1 MAHVMFNPS
10 TVNSDLSSTKS
21 RMNFQKFINDY
32 NNGLIDKGNTSKI
45 SSLSILVHNVKKDQ
59 TVNATVSVYN
69 QIINRSFT
77 SRYED
82 TISRNIYQ
90 DLSIA
95 INPTSFINYLNSNGG
110 NLDATIT
117 SGTANYNTPVVIGT
131 EFRTK
136 EIAGVKSGQ
145 VTITG
150 SEVDK
155 AIRVTRTD
163 NVNGIYVELDSYNG
177 KEYVELFKGASNGTF
192 VDIPAGTITDLSL
205 EYYVWVY
212 AGLLLESNGPTK
224 LNEGSDSAFLKFKL
238 DNLTVSNPTISNLAT
253 VGDYW
258 EKPITVNWRSTHQEG
273 YEWEAY
279 YNNQRIR
286 NGTGRT
292 ETSFT
297 LPANTFSG
305 TLPSSVKVR
314 VYRDYGGTRY
324 YSGWQEVSLRLKDI
338 TASISE
344 LSVNADNIDYAIP
357 ITWSSVNQSKWK
369 IEVIQAGVVK
379 NTFSGDSQK
388 SYTIPAKSIAFYGSA
403 VFKLSVAYTGYGNVD
418 RWVTKE
424 VTKTLTRITATSSN
438 LIVAGE
444 FWEREISLSW
454 QSTNQHKYE
463 VTILKGNTLV
473 KTYTGTTAT
482 SLKIPA
488 STLSAGEHTFRVR
501 TAYTGSAG
509 DAWSAYTTK
518 NITLKDVVATI
529 SNLLVSGDLWEA
541 PINLSWQS
549 TEQQQFKIEVLKEN
563 IVVRTYTGTTAKHYI
578 IPAGQLSKGEHV
590 FRVWVGYA
598 NRFVNNQT
606 RSLTL
611 KDIEATISNLLV
623 EGDYWENPIKV
634 SWQSSNQQQFKVEVL
649 KSNQVVKTYTGTTA
663 TSYTIPAE
671 KLTEGQQ
678 VIKVTVAYSNR
689 YVNSASK
696 TVTLKNIVA
705 TLDNINLS
713 GSNIDLALS
722 LSWSSSNQQKYEV
735 EIYKGDAKVKN
746 YSGTTAVSVSIP
758 NNSLTTGLHRFRVRV
773 AFKDRWTNWEEITST
788 LTETLPSIGVLEP
801 DGVITERDNPTRVW
815 WTSQNQ
821 SKWKLVIDESTTYT
835 GTTEKEKILIA
846 GALQTGKHS
855 MVLTV
860 TYRTSAGVEKHV
872 TKKAEWIVQGRPPT
886 PTITSSSTFTTS
898 RPTITWDTQDQQ
910 SYILELLKGSEI
922 IHSTDWNNGLYVSH
936 KINDYLANGSYTVRV
951 KVMNQYSLE
960 SEWGTKQITIN
971 ATENTVIKLSSIS
984 VQNTVELRWDNPNNK
999 FTKFYIIRNNEVI
1012 AKTTN
1017 TYYTDYTPH
1026 KDCIY
1031 VIRGINASDVYKDS
1045 NRSYEYVEIN
1055 RSVLATVDKLD
1066 DQLNCAFFTSSDRFN
1081 ATLGLECTLIEVSGR
1096 PYPIAIFGEHQSK
1109 VISLNLLQCD
1119 SLDKL
1124 IEMFH
1129 RREVFCYRD
1138 HSEKVFF
1145 VIPSLPYN
1153 RNSILSDH
1161 EGTISATVVDYKE
1174 RVDYE

>member
-1 MAHVMFNPS
+1 MASLNTHWRGFWN
-10 TVNSDLSSTKS
+10 
-21 RMNFQKFINDY
+21 Y
-32 NNGLIDKGNTSKI
+32 NNGAY
-45 SSLSILVHNVKKDQ
+45 SLSAVDSTSLDFGISYGYVNSMTTNDIYITFRDNASVESFLMSIPRPSIPYMIMWLYIANSYID
-59 TVNATVSVYN
+59 VNAMTPNHLPTRGRRLFELKN
-69 QIINRSFT
+69 Q
-77 SRYED
+77 
-82 TISRNIYQ
+82 
-90 DLSIA
+90 
-95 INPTSFINYLNSNGG
+95 NPFEFHITPELVEEVKEKGVILTGEHNGSNS
-110 NLDATIT
+110 
-117 SGTANYNTPVVIGT
+117 
-131 EFRTK
+131 
-136 EIAGVKSGQ
+136 
-145 VTITG
+145 
-150 SEVDK
+150 
-155 AIRVTRTD
+155 
-163 NVNGIYVELDSYNG
+163 SY
-177 KEYVELFKGASNGTF
+177 KMLFK
-192 VDIPAGTITDLSL
+192 PAYTVLS
-205 EYYVWVY
+205 EYPP
-212 AGLLLESNGPTK
+212 ATL
-224 LNEGSDSAFLKFKL
+224 
-238 DNLTVSNPTISNLAT
+238 SNLLQQ
-253 VGDYW
+253 GEYW
-258 EKPITVNWRSTHQEG
+258 ERPITVSWLS
-273 YEWEAY
+273 
-279 YNNQRIR
+279 NNQGKYEAELWQ
-286 NGTGRT
+286 NNNKVGSTLTGT
-292 ETSFT
+292 TSKS
-297 LPANTFSG
+297 LVIPANTFSSKENALIKIRIANAQG
-305 TLPSSVKVR
+305 VWTEWATLRLS
-314 VYRDYGGTRY
+314 
-324 YSGWQEVSLRLKDI
+324 LKDI
-338 TASISE
+338 E
-344 LSVNADNIDYAIP
+344 
-357 ITWSSVNQSKWK
+357 
-369 IEVIQAGVVK
+369 
-379 NTFSGDSQK
+379 
-388 SYTIPAKSIAFYGSA
+388 
-403 VFKLSVAYTGYGNVD
+403 
-418 RWVTKE
+418 
-424 VTKTLTRITATSSN
+424 
-438 LIVAGE
+438 
-444 FWEREISLSW
+444 
-454 QSTNQHKYE
+454 
-463 VTILKGNTLV
+463 
-473 KTYTGTTAT
+473 
-482 SLKIPA
+482 
-488 STLSAGEHTFRVR
+488 
-501 TAYTGSAG
+501 
-509 DAWSAYTTK
+509 
-518 NITLKDVVATI
+518 ATI
-529 SNLLVSGDLWEA
+529 SNLIVSGELWEA

-549 TEQQQFKIEVLKEN
+549 TDQQQFKIEVLKEN
-563 IVVRTYTGTTAKHYI
+563 IVVRTYTGTTAKHYT

-649 KSNQVVKTYTGTTA
+649 KSNQVVKTYTGTTS
-663 TSYTIPAE
+663 TSYTIPE
-671 KLTEGQQ
+671 EQLTEGTYT
-678 VIKVTVAYSNR
+678 IKVTVAYSNR

-705 TLDNINLS
+705 TLNNINLS
-713 GSNIDLALS
+713 GSNIDLALY
-722 LSWSSSNQQKYEV
+722 LSWSSTNQQKYEV
-735 EIYKGDAKVKN
+735 EIYKGDTKVKN
-746 YSGTTAVSVSIP
+746 YSGTTAISVSIP

-821 SKWKLVIDESTTYT
+821 SKWKLVIDSTTTYN

-855 MVLTV
+855 IVLTV

-936 KINDYLANGSYTVRV
+936 KINDYLVNGNYTVRV

-971 ATENTVIKLSSIS
+971 ATESAVIKLSSIS

-1012 AKTTN
+1012 ARTTN

-1031 VIRGINASDVYKDS
+1031 VIRGINALDVYKDS

-1081 ATLGLECTLIEVSGR
+1081 ASLGLECTLIEVSGR
-1096 PYPIAIFGEHQSK
+1096 PYPIAVFGEHQSK
-1109 VISLNLLQCD
+1109 NISLNLLQCD

-1138 HSEKVFF
+1138 NSEKVFF
-1145 VIPSLPYN
+1145 ILSSLPYN

-1161 EGTISATVVDYKE
+1161 EGAISAAVVDYKE
-1174 RVDYE
+1174 CVDYE

>member
-1 MAHVMFNPS
+1 MAYVMFNPS

-32 NNGLIDKGNTSKI
+32 NNGLIDRGNTAKI
-45 SSLSILVHNVKKDQ
+45 SSLSILVHDVKRDQ

-69 QIINRSFT
+69 QMINRSFT

-192 VDIPAGTITDLSL
+192 IDIPAGTITDLSL

-258 EKPITVNWRSTHQEG
+258 EKPITVNWRSTSQQG

-379 NTFSGDSQK
+379 NTFSGDNQK
-388 SYTIPAKSIAFYGSA
+388 SYTIPAKSIVFYGSA

-438 LIVAGE
+438 LIVTGE

-518 NITLKDVVATI
+518 NITLKDVVATL
-529 SNLLVSGDLWEA
+529 SNLIVSGELWEA

-549 TEQQQFKIEVLKEN
+549 TDQQQFKIEVLKEN
-563 IVVRTYTGTTAKHYI
+563 VVVRTYTGTTAKHYT
-578 IPAGQLSKGEHV
+578 IPAGHLSKGEHV
-590 FRVWVGYA
+590 FRVWVGYS

-623 EGDYWENPIKV
+623 EGDYWEKPIKV
-634 SWQSSNQQQFKVEVL
+634 SWQSTNQQQFKLEVL

-663 TSYTIPAE
+663 TSYTIAAE
-671 KLTEGQQ
+671 QLEEGTYT
-678 VIKVTVAYSNR
+678 IKVTVAYGNR
-689 YVNSASK
+689 YVNSTER
-696 TVTLKNIVA
+696 TVTLKNIQAIVSDLA
-705 TLDNINLS
+705 LS
-713 GSNIDLALS
+713 GSNIDLALT
-722 LSWSSSNQQKYEV
+722 LSWISTNQQKYEV
-735 EIYKGDAKVKN
+735 EIYKDDSKVKN
-746 YSGTTAVSVSIP
+746 YSGTTATSVSIT
-758 NNSLTTGLHRFRVRV
+758 NNTLTTGLHRFRVRV
-773 AFKDRWTNWEEITST
+773 AFKDRWTDWKEITAT
-788 LTETLPSIGVLEP
+788 LTETLPSIGAFEP

-886 PTITSSSTFTTS
+886 PTITSSSTFVTS
-898 RPTITWDTQDQQ
+898 RPTIIWDTQDQQ
-910 SYILELLKGSEI
+910 GYTLELLKGVEVVY
-922 IHSTDWNNGLYVSH
+922 STEQQNGLVVKH
-936 KINDYLANGSYTVRV
+936 KINTYLENGVYTVRV
-951 KVMNQYSLE
+951 KVINQYSLE
-960 SEWGTKQITIN
+960 SDWGTKQITIN
-971 ATENTVIKLSSIS
+971 AQIDVDIDLDTLLIKEAVRLKW
-984 VQNTVELRWDNPNNK
+984 TNPSNK
-999 FTKFYIIRNNEVI
+999 FIKFYILRNDEVI
-1012 AKTTN
+1012 AKTTD
-1017 TYYTDYTPH
+1017 TSYVDYTVFGEC
-1026 KDCIY
+1026 KY
-1031 VIRGINASDVYKDS
+1031 KVRGITVNDIYRDS
-1045 NRSYEYVEIN
+1045 NICYEKCDI
-1055 RSVLATVDKLD
+1055 RHGIAATI
-1066 DQLNCAFFTSSDRFN
+1066 DQLDKSVEV
-1081 ATLGLECTLIEVSGR
+1081 GLTRNEFSFEASISLESNTIMLSGR
-1096 PYPIAIFGEHQSK
+1096 ELPVTIFGEHSTNTF
-1109 VISLNLLQCD
+1109 SLKFVGDNELKFLSMCKKRVPFLYRDNVQK
-1119 SLDKL
+1119 LYITITTPTYRIDKL
-1124 IEMFH
+1124 GLEYGVQAIE
-1129 RREVFCYRD
+1129 
-1138 HSEKVFF
+1138 
-1145 VIPSLPYN
+1145 
-1153 RNSILSDH
+1153 
-1161 EGTISATVVDYKE
+1161 VDYSE
-1174 RVDYE
+1174 VIDYD

>member
-1 MAHVMFNPS
+1 MATLNTHWRGFWN
-10 TVNSDLSSTKS
+10 
-21 RMNFQKFINDY
+21 Y
-32 NNGLIDKGNTSKI
+32 NNGSY
-45 SSLSILVHNVKKDQ
+45 SLSAVDSTSLDFGISYGYVNSMTTNDIYITFRDNASVESFLMSIPRPSIPYMIMWLYIANSYID
-59 TVNATVSVYN
+59 VNAMTPNHLPTRGRRLFELKN
-69 QIINRSFT
+69 QNPFEFHITPEIVEEVKEKGVILTGEHNGSNSSYKMLF
-77 SRYED
+77 
-82 TISRNIYQ
+82 
-90 DLSIA
+90 
-95 INPTSFINYLNSNGG
+95 NPTYTVLSEYPP
-110 NLDATIT
+110 AT
-117 SGTANYNTPVVIGT
+117 
-131 EFRTK
+131 
-136 EIAGVKSGQ
+136 
-145 VTITG
+145 
-150 SEVDK
+150 
-155 AIRVTRTD
+155 
-163 NVNGIYVELDSYNG
+163 L
-177 KEYVELFKGASNGTF
+177 
-192 VDIPAGTITDLSL
+192 
-205 EYYVWVY
+205 
-212 AGLLLESNGPTK
+212 
-224 LNEGSDSAFLKFKL
+224 
-238 DNLTVSNPTISNLAT
+238 SNLLQQ
-253 VGDYW
+253 GNYW
-258 EKPITVNWRSTHQEG
+258 EKAITVSWLSTNQG
-273 YEWEAY
+273 KYEAELWQ
-279 YNNQRIR
+279 NN
-286 NGTGRT
+286 NKVGSTLTGT
-292 ETSFT
+292 TSKS
-297 LPANTFSG
+297 LVIPANTFSSKENA
-305 TLPSSVKVR
+305 LVKVR
-314 VYRDYGGTRY
+314 VANPQGSWTNW
-324 YSGWQEVSLRLKDI
+324 STLNLSLRDI
-338 TASISE
+338 QATISD
-344 LSVNADNIDYAIP
+344 LNINAENIDYDIP
-357 ITWSSVNQSKWK
+357 ITWTSENQSKWK
-369 IEVIQAGVVK
+369 IEVIQAGIVK

-388 SYTIPAKSIAFYGSA
+388 SYTIAAKSIAFYGSA

-438 LIVAGE
+438 LIVTGE

-463 VTILKGNTLV
+463 VTILKENTLL

-488 STLSAGEHTFRVR
+488 STLSAGEHTLRVR
-501 TAYTGSAG
+501 TAYAGSAG

-549 TEQQQFKIEVLKEN
+549 TEQQQFKIEVLKN
-563 IVVRTYTGTTAKHYI
+563 NVVVRTYTGTTAKNYI

-671 KLTEGQQ
+671 QLTEGQQ

-705 TLDNINLS
+705 TLENINLS

-722 LSWSSSNQQKYEV
+722 LSWISMNQQKYEV
-735 EIYKGDAKVKN
+735 EIYKGDTKVKN
-746 YSGTTAVSVSIP
+746 YSGTTAISVSIP

-821 SKWKLVIDESTTYT
+821 SKWKLVIDSTTTYN
-835 GTTEKEKILIA
+835 GTTEKEKILTA

-971 ATENTVIKLSSIS
+971 ATESTVIKLSSIS

-1031 VIRGINASDVYKDS
+1031 VIRGINVSDVYKDS

-1055 RSVLATVDKLD
+1055 RSVLATVDQLD

-1081 ATLGLECTLIEVSGR
+1081 ANLGLECTLIEVSGR
-1096 PYPIAIFGEHQSK
+1096 PYPIAVFGEHQSK
-1109 VISLNLLQCD
+1109 NISLNLLQCD

-1174 RVDYE
+1174 CVDYE